1 MEYNR
6 EITRLSQM
14 FSILGEESRLAIVI
28 YLMNK
33 EASVSEIT
41 EKLHMTQ
48 SAVSHQLRI
57 LRDTQTVKKNK
68 KGRHVYYSINDEH
81 VQTIVES
88 GLKHMLH

>member
-1 MEYNR
+1 MEYSR
-6 EITRLSQM
+6 EITKLSQM
-14 FSILGEESRLAIVI
+14 FAILGEESRLAIVMF
-28 YLMNK
+28 LLNK
-33 EASVSEIT
+33 ESSVSELT
-41 EKLHMTQ
+41 ERLQMTQ

-57 LRDTQTVKKNK
+57 LRDTQIVKKNK